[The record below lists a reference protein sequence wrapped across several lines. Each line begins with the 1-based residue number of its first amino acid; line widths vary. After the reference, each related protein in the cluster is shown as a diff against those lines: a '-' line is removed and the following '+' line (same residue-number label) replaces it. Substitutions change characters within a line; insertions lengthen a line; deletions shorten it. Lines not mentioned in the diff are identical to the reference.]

1 MKNITERIIKDNH
14 SADELEVFLG
24 TRGDSSQKEP
34 RKVVYEGG
42 HLIIEY
48 SADNQLSSIYVD
60 EDYNESMI
68 HNLELEVAEGML
80 TRHPPLNVPIYI
92 RRTPFLSGLHQSINI
107 ENLCLLGQISL
118 SITLKLISGTT
129 STLSMGLIH
138 YLACFRYEPLGEIA

>member
-92 RRTPFLSGLHQSINI
+92 RRTPFLSGLHQSIN
-107 ENLCLLGQISL
+107 
-118 SITLKLISGTT
+118 
-129 STLSMGLIH
+129 
-138 YLACFRYEPLGEIA
+138 